1 MNEDRFNMDLRK
13 FLKQVGITSQ
23 REIEIAARQALATG
37 KLKGNASLNARM
49 VLTIP
54 ELGLTHEIKGEIG
67 VG

>member
-23 REIEIAARQALATG
+23 REIEIAVRQALANG
-37 KLKGNASLNARM
+37 KLKGNAALNARM

-67 VG
+67 IG